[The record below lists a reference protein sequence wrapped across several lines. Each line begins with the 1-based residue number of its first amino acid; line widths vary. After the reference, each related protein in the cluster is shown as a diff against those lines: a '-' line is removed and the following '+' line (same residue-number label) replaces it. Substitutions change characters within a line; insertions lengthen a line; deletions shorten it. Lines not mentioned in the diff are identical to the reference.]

1 MKRKPTWIQDY
12 EVTFLSNFETIQQ
25 LGLFADTNPISF
37 DRIVKEEKEQ
47 KTMIEQLKTIE
58 KTKRGS

>member
-25 LGLFADTNPISF
+25 LGLFADSNPISF

-58 KTKRGS
+58 KK

>member
-58 KTKRGS
+58 KNKRGS